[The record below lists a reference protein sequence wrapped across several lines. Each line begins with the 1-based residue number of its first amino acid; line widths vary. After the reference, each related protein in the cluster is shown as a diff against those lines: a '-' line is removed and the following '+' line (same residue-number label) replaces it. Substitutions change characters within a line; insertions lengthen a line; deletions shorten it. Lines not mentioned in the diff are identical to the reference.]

1 MVVADL
7 RSKERG
13 VERGESHTEK
23 ERRDK
28 SLVRE
33 RERERE
39 RKKITNGWA
48 NGVRN

>member
-13 VERGESHTEK
+13 VEGGESHTEK

-33 RERERE
+33 RERER
-39 RKKITNGWA
+39 KKITNGWV